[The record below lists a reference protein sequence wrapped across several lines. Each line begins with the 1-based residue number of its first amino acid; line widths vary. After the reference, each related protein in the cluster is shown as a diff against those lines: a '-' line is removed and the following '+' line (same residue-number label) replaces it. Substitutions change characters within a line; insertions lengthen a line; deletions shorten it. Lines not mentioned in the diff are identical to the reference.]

1 MPPILVVDDDDAIR
15 ATLPEVLN
23 EHGFATIAC
32 ETGMAALDILRTARQ
47 SYVVLLDIRMPEMT
61 GWQVLHAVASEPS
74 LSQRHAYILM
84 TAMTAVAIPPAQ
96 MALISQTRAVI
107 VAKPFDLPVLLA
119 EIEAAAQRVQ
129 ATPVAPQAS
138 P

>member
-15 ATLPEVLN
+15 ATLPEVLD
-23 EHGFATIAC
+23 EHGFEAVAC
-32 ETGMAALDILRTARQ
+32 NSGMAALDLLRQATQ
-47 SYVVLLDIRMPEMT
+47 PYVVLLDIRMPEMT
-61 GWQVLHAVASEPS
+61 GWQVLHAVASDPA

-119 EIEAAAQRVQ
+119 EIESAAQRLQ
-129 ATPVAPQAS
+129 ALPVTQGGT
-138 P
+138 